1 MPHNAFCES
10 FGPPRPRLDFVA
22 DHPFLFLIKEDWT
35 GTILFNLLD
44 RSNGFLYLGG
54 GLITFSSNNSS
65 IVALLFTLYPTFVDR
80 QEL

>member
-44 RSNGFLYLGG
+44 RCSILLLG
-54 GLITFSSNNSS
+54 
-65 IVALLFTLYPTFVDR
+65 Y
-80 QEL
+80 Q